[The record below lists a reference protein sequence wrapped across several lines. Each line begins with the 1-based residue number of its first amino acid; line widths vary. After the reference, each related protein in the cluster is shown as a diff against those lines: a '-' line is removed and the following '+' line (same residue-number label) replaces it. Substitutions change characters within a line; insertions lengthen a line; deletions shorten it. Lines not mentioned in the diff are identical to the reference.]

1 MNQRTADA
9 RTSSADVDEG
19 VEEDGPQEEGD
30 FKVTEPNDEDR
41 QEEDGVGQRQCRQV
55 ITRTAQLVPRSQE
68 RKDVESVAQH
78 SDDNNRSQV
87 VVIEPVEAQSKP
99 VKCTERPCPTGR

>member
-9 RTSSADVDEG
+9 RTSSADVDEC

-30 FKVTEPNDEDR
+30 FKVTEPNDKDR

-55 ITRTAQLVPRSQE
+55 ITRTVQLVPRSKE
-68 RKDVESVAQH
+68 RKDVVSIAQD

-87 VVIEPVEAQSKP
+87 VVIEPVEAHSKP
-99 VKCTERPCPTGR
+99 VKCTVRPCPIGR